1 MDGNRIQCV
10 VSCPGFPLQTGLG
23 TRVRIVLQQSDC
35 HLNYPLNFAV
45 KLMNMVLSPELSRRM
60 PSPAALRA
68 KIDPPS
74 VATSQV
80 TRTLVCERICGAPSA
95 KLLLVRAP
103 AGFGKTTAML
113 QARAALD
120 ASGVSTAWL
129 TLDRADNDLPR
140 FLECLAESLRG
151 LREPLFAQAT
161 GFALVEAL
169 SRHEA
174 PLTLF
179 LDDFEAIQEPA
190 VLGVV
195 RKIVDNLPRR
205 GQLVLGSR
213 SLPDLGLG
221 RLRARGQLVE
231 VDAEHLRFSLEEAR
245 EFFQVRGSPAMP
257 LHDLARLHSKTEGW
271 IAALWLASMALERRG
286 RSSEFIEGFS
296 GSNREIAEYL
306 AEDVLAHQSPERRE
320 FLLRTSILRNF
331 NASLCQALNP
341 RLDCSRVLEQLDAA
355 NLFITPVVGREN
367 EWRYHSLFA
376 DFLRAQLA
384 REQPEEFARLHLAA
398 SGWYEAQ
405 GRPVRAIDHAIEGG
419 DFPYALSLL
428 AQHGETFLTQ
438 GRMRLLARWFA
449 VIPDESL
456 KAHPA
461 LRVLA
466 VWAACFTQGPWAAME
481 RLERSGCMTS
491 GDPGVRANVH
501 ALHPLLLAMM
511 DRYEEAYRVG
521 REGAALLPTCK
532 PFADCVLTNAM
543 ANVVAVM
550 GEHGEAHRL
559 LDAARSAPGSSA
571 FIRLYAES
579 MEGLLDLQEGRLRQA
594 TARFRIAVTN
604 ARDASYGHMNGNAWA
619 GVLYAAAVYEADQL
633 DQTDHLLNLYLPLAR
648 DVGLPDHM
656 ILSHVMR
663 SRIASHRGDID
674 TAFQVLTELE
684 YLGHQRRLPRVA
696 SSAKLERAR
705 MLLLQGNARASQDE
719 LARADDHEQWARV
732 QRLCLPAH
740 ETDDLMLGRLRWEIH
755 FGDARGAVITLQ
767 SAAADAEAHARH
779 RRAMKM
785 RVLLALAQQ
794 RAGEPL
800 AAAQTMMQVL
810 RSAAQEGCMRLI
822 LDEGPLAGVVVRH
835 CQAEVDAA
843 GGDPIFNTYL
853 QRLVSVTGAAPAR
866 EAEAES
872 AGPAIEHTMLE
883 PLTRKEIRVLQLLAE
898 GYSNSAMAE
907 KLFVSDSTVR
917 THLRNIN
924 AKLDANSRTHAVA
937 VARKL
942 GVIR

>member
-1 MDGNRIQCV
+1 MN
-10 VSCPGFPLQTGLG
+10 PEPAL
-23 TRVRIVLQQSDC
+23 VLAPAD
-35 HLNYPLNFAV
+35 AAGA
-45 KLMNMVLSPELSRRM
+45 RRM
-60 PSPAALRA
+60 PSGAALRA
-68 KIDPPS
+68 KIEPPQPH
-74 VATSQV
+74 VNQV
-80 TRTLVCERICGAPSA
+80 PRASVCERICGAPSA

-103 AGFGKTTAML
+103 AGFGKSTAML
-113 QARAALD
+113 QARERLE
-120 ASGVSTAWL
+120 ASGVATAWL

-140 FLECLAESLRG
+140 FLDCLTESLRG
-151 LREPLFAQAT
+151 LREPAFESLS
-161 GFALVEAL
+161 GFTLVEAL

-174 PLTLF
+174 PLTIF
-179 LDDFEAIQEPA
+179 LDDFEVLQEPA
-190 VLGVV
+190 VLSVV
-195 RKIVDNLPRR
+195 RKIIDNLPRR
-205 GQLVLGSR
+205 AQLVLGSR

-231 VDAEHLRFSLEEAR
+231 IDAEHLRFSLDEAR
-245 EFFQVRGSPAMP
+245 EFFRLRGTRTMP
-257 LHDLARLHSKTEGW
+257 LHDLAKLHSKTEGW

-286 RSSEFIEGFS
+286 AGADGSHDFINGFS

-306 AEDVLAHQSPERRE
+306 AEDVLASQSPERRE

-341 RLDCSRVLEQLDAA
+341 RLNCERVLEQLHAA
-355 NLFITPVVGREN
+355 NLFIIPVVGREN

-398 SGWYEAQ
+398 SGWYEAH
-405 GRPVRAIDHAIEGG
+405 GRPVRAIDHAIEGA

-428 AQHGETFLTQ
+428 AQHGESFLTQ
-438 GRMRLLARWFA
+438 GRMRLLARWFNA
-449 VIPDESL
+449 IPEDSL
-456 KAHPA
+456 KAHSG

-481 RLERSGCMTS
+481 RLERSGCINS
-491 GDPGVRANVH
+491 SDPGVRANVH
-501 ALHPLLLAMM
+501 ALRPLLLAMM
-511 DRYEEAYRVG
+511 DRCEEAYQVG
-521 REGAALLPTCK
+521 RDGLALLPTCK

-559 LDAARSAPGSSA
+559 LDAARGAPGSSNFA
-571 FIRLYAES
+571 RLYTES

-594 TARFRIAVTN
+594 TARFRLAVTS
-604 ARDASYGHMNGNAWA
+604 ARDASYSHMNGNAWA
-619 GVLYAAAVYEADQL
+619 GVLYAQAVYEADQL

-674 TAFQVLTELE
+674 MAFQVLTELE

-696 SSAKLERAR
+696 CSAKLERAR
-705 MLLLQGNARASQDE
+705 MLLLQGNARAAQDE
-719 LARADDHEQWARV
+719 LNRADDHELWARV
-732 QRLCLPAH
+732 QRQCLPAH
-740 ETDDLMLGRLRWEIH
+740 ETDDLLLGRLRWDIH
-755 FGDARGAVITLQ
+755 FGDAARARALLQ
-767 SAAADAEAHARH
+767 AEADAAETHSRH
-779 RRAMKM
+779 RRAMKV
-785 RVLLALAQQ
+785 RVLLALAQS
-794 RAGEPL
+794 RAGDS
-800 AAAQTMMQVL
+800 AAAVQTLMQVL
-810 RSAAQEGCMRLI
+810 QAASQEGCMRVI
-822 LDEGPLAGVVVRH
+822 LDEGPLVGALVH
-835 CQAEVDAA
+835 QCQASLARGEGVGAR
-843 GGDPIFNTYL
+843 GGDPIFAAYL
-853 QRLVSVTGAAPAR
+853 QRLSGLIGVDPDDDAAA
-866 EAEAES
+866 AES
-872 AGPAIEHTMLE
+872 PASAAAEPNLSE

-924 AKLDANSRTHAVA
+924 AKLDAKSRTHAVA